1 MQLKL
6 DVRAASSKIRALL
19 PLRIDRGIFMPQ
31 LRRLN
36 RLRRNEPCPCGSG
49 HKFKR
54 CCSKATGQAQP
65 REPGA
70 SYIDTGE
77 HAVRWVI
84 CDDKGTSFFSDKDN
98 RIIVF
103 TDKMMAVSVAE
114 ATEFSDQSAGE
125 VNVAGIGEI
134 KFAHLRD
141 TLPYV
146 EVEDVESAIALVRA
160 RIELKLAKLE
170 TKETE

>member
-1 MQLKL
+1 MS
-6 DVRAASSKIRALL
+6 RRSIHL
-19 PLRIDRGIFMPQ
+19 PTAPPPV
-31 LRRLN
+31 RRLN
-36 RLRRNEPCPCGSG
+36 RVRRNELCPCGSG

-54 CCSKATGQAQP
+54 CCSSSAAQP
-65 REPGA
+65 GVQPRLPGV

-103 TDKMMAVSVAE
+103 TDKMVAVSVAG

-146 EVEDVESAIALVRA
+146 EAEDVETALALVRE
-160 RIELKLAKLE
+160 RIELKLEELE
-170 TKETE
+170 AKETE